1 MSFYFSFCL
10 LLTMNSFSF
19 LDGGD
24 GIFVID
30 PDSGVINTTRPL
42 DYATRNL
49 YMVNVSANNYQVVSG
64 QRVIRQSTS
73 PYSTVKVYIHVLPP
87 STGLSLIKDNVNL
100 CKYYL
105 LNCNKFY
112 HYDNYTNFSGTLS
125 SMIQDFS
132 NEIGY
137 D

>member
-1 MSFYFSFCL
+1 
-10 LLTMNSFSF
+10 MNSFSF

-100 CKYYL
+100 CKYYS
-105 LNCNKFY
+105 LNCYKFY
-112 HYDNYTNFSGTLS
+112 HYDDYTTFSGILS
-125 SMIQDFS
+125 SMIQDLKKK
-132 NEIGY
+132 
-137 D
+137 

>member
-1 MSFYFSFCL
+1 
-10 LLTMNSFSF
+10 MNSFIF
-19 LDGGD
+19 IDEDD

-42 DYATRNL
+42 DYATRDL

-100 CKYYL
+100 CKYYS
-105 LNCNKFY
+105 LNCYKFY
-112 HYDNYTNFSGTLS
+112 HYDDYTTYSCILS
-125 SMIQDFS
+125 CMIQDLKKR
-132 NEIGY
+132 
-137 D
+137 